1 MTKDE
6 ATKVRV
12 RVETALTGLRE
23 ALSAMSTLPGELSE
37 GDEEIGD
44 SLEEAL
50 QAAETAQ
57 AALQNIIGF

>member
-6 ATKVRV
+6 ATRV
-12 RVETALTGLRE
+12 RVPVETAIHALKGALT
-23 ALSAMSTLPGELSE
+23 AAMPAVQ
-37 GDEEIGD
+37 GDDDQEISD

-57 AALQNIIGF
+57 AALKNIIGF

>member
-6 ATKVRV
+6 VTRVRV

-23 ALSAMSTLPGELSE
+23 ALTAAMPAVQ
-37 GDEEIGD
+37 GDDDQEISD

-50 QAAETAQ
+50 QAAETAR
-57 AALQNIIGF
+57 AALVNIIGF